1 MASSKHEDYGIPYTP
16 LPSSQPSQ
24 SVILLTPYRRHRRP
38 SLLRNLRCS
47 LLFTAVILLLSAAV
61 YLLYPSDPDIT
72 VSRINLNH
80 ISVVDSHKIA
90 LDLSF
95 SLTIKVRNRDF
106 FSLDYDSLVVSIGY
120 RGRELG
126 LVKSK
131 GGHLK
136 ARDSSYIDATLELD
150 GLEVVHDVIYLI
162 GDLAK
167 GVIPFDTIAQVQGD
181 LGVLLFNIPIQH
193 RFLLRVVVV
202 LTMNKHWCVL
212 GIRLFMT
219 SINSSRLIVVV
230 VGSPFDGK
238 VLL

>member
-1 MASSKHEDYGIPYTP
+1 MASTKHQEDYGIPYTP

-24 SVILLTPYRRHRRP
+24 TVILLTPYLRHRRT
-38 SLLRNLRCS
+38 SFLRNLRCS
-47 LLFTAVILLLSAAV
+47 LLFAAAILLLSAAV

-80 ISVVDSHKIA
+80 ISVLDSHKIA

-126 LVKSK
+126 VVKSK
-131 GGHLK
+131 GGHLR

-167 GVIPFDTIAQVQGD
+167 GVVPFDTVAQVKGD
-181 LGVLLFNIPIQH
+181 LGVLLFQIPIQ
-193 RFLLRVVVV
+193 
-202 LTMNKHWCVL
+202 
-212 GIRLFMT
+212 
-219 SINSSRLIVVV
+219 
-230 VGSPFDGK
+230 GK
-238 VLL
+238 VSCEVYVNVNNQKISHQDCHSK